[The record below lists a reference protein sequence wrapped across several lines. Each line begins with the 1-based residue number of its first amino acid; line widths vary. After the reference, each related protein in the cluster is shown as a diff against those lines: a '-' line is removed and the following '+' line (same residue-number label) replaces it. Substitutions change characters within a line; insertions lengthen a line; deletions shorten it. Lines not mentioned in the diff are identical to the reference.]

1 MWGRISSVKR
11 LLRLATAFAAL
22 LLITAALLGPG
33 LGTFLVAE
41 DPLVKADVIYVLGGT
56 LYERPLEAV
65 DLYHAGWAPRVL
77 LSRQVSDWGELAL
90 AERGIDVPHEI
101 DLQLRVM
108 GQLGVPASAIDIL
121 DREQDSTADE
131 SDALRAIAGPRH
143 WSRVI
148 VVTSKQHTRRAG
160 LAMRRRLAGTGIG
173 ITMRASRYD
182 RSDVEHWWRTRAT
195 LRFTLFETQRYLA
208 YWLRLAD

>member
-1 MWGRISSVKR
+1 MKR
-11 LLRLATAFAAL
+11 SLRVATALAAL
-22 LLITAALLGPG
+22 ALLASALLGPR
-33 LGTFLVAE
+33 LGAFLVAE
-41 DPLVKADVIYVLGGT
+41 DALAKADAIYVLGGT

-77 LSRQVSDWGELAL
+77 LSRQASDWGELAL

-101 DLQLRVM
+101 DLQLRMM

-131 SDALRAIAGPRH
+131 SEALLAIAGPRR

-160 LAMRRRLAGTGIG
+160 LAMRRKLAGTGIT

-195 LRFTLFETQRYLA
+195 LRFTLFEAQRYLA

>member
-1 MWGRISSVKR
+1 VKR
-11 LLRLATAFAAL
+11 ALRLATALAVLL
-22 LLITAALLGPG
+22 LLIATLLGPG
-33 LGTFLVAE
+33 LGAFLVAE

-65 DLYHAGWAPRVL
+65 DLYNAGWAPRVL

-90 AERGIDVPHEI
+90 AERGIEVPHEI

-108 GQLGVPASAIDIL
+108 EQLGVPASAIDVL

-131 SDALRAIAGPRH
+131 SDALLAIATPRH

-160 LAMRRRLAGTGIG
+160 LAMRRRLAGTGVTV
-173 ITMRASRYD
+173 TMRASRYD
-182 RSDVEHWWRTRAT
+182 RSDVEHWWRTRST

>member
-1 MWGRISSVKR
+1 M
-11 LLRLATAFAAL
+11 
-22 LLITAALLGPG
+22 
-33 LGTFLVAE
+33 
-41 DPLVKADVIYVLGGT
+41 
-56 LYERPLEAV
+56 
-65 DLYHAGWAPRVL
+65 
-77 LSRQVSDWGELAL
+77 SDWGELAL
-90 AERGIDVPHEI
+90 ADRGIDVPHEI

-108 GQLGVPASAIDIL
+108 EQLGVPASAIDIL

-160 LAMRRRLAGTGIG
+160 LAMRRKLAGTGIT

-182 RSDVEHWWRTRAT
+182 RSDAEHWWRTGPPSASRCSRPSGSSPTGFAWLTETRAIAET
-195 LRFTLFETQRYLA
+195 KLRDAGDRKKICVI
-208 YWLRLAD
+208 